1 MWRWRSIW
9 NETLHSP
16 TGIHNACVCIIV
28 AAAAAAAAAAAVCL
42 RGETRVKM
50 LRTDSEADA
59 RDY

>member
-1 MWRWRSIW
+1 MRRWRSIW

-16 TGIHNACVCIIV
+16 TGIHNACVCII
-28 AAAAAAAAAAAVCL
+28 AAAAAAAAAAVCL

-59 RDY
+59 PDY